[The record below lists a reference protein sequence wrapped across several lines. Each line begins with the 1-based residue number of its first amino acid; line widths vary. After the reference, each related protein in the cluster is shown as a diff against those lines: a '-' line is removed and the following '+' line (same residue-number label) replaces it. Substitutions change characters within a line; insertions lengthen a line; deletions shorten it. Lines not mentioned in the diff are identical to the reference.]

1 MGLLANLQ
9 LTELYRSTTATETTF
24 YFTHLG
30 CLLTTFYFTHLGFLV
45 PATENAIYTY
55 TYFTFHHIL
64 SAVISV
70 TVNDHRWHDVAL
82 YT

>member
-9 LTELYRSTTATETTF
+9 LTELYRSTTATE
-24 YFTHLG
+24 
-30 CLLTTFYFTHLGFLV
+30 TTFYFTHLGFLV